1 MFKKFIVILGR
12 IYKHSIIKFDNHL
25 LELYKIDTLNPDLN
39 VKSFHLASFEHWY
52 DLSLLS
58 SEVLR
63 FFWVSVFSGF
73 NPFQPTVV
81 VYIFGVYSSPQ

>member
-39 VKSFHLASFEHWY
+39 VKSFHLASFEH
-52 DLSLLS
+52 
-58 SEVLR
+58 
-63 FFWVSVFSGF
+63 
-73 NPFQPTVV
+73 
-81 VYIFGVYSSPQ
+81 